1 MTRFQKIAAVFAVF
15 IASASASVQP
25 ANAELVLE
33 EVRGR
38 DQVFDLNISME
49 EVIAAQQGWCDA
61 LIAISQEYQRGG
73 HPAAKELAATVI
85 DSAYG
90 FDFGPVAFKPT
101 YAAGTTTFRT
111 DREGALAY
119 FVGPDPDVPEF
130 GPDQGFAT
138 YRNRK
143 SCEVIN
149 DVIQLVGD
157 TANTMGFVKVTDVD
171 GTQSAVEKTWT
182 FWQPK
187 PGTVRII
194 LHHSSAPFDV
204 R

>member
-1 MTRFQKIAAVFAVF
+1 MTRFQKIAAVFAVL

-38 DQVFDLNISME
+38 DQVFDLNISLE
-49 EVIAAQQGWCDA
+49 EVNAAQQGWCDA

-130 GPDQGFAT
+130 GPNQGFAT

-149 DVIQLVGD
+149 DVVQLIGT

-171 GTQSAVEKTWT
+171 GTESAVEKTWT
-182 FWQPK
+182 FWK
-187 PGTVRII
+187 PQQDSVRII
-194 LHHSSAPFDV
+194 LHHSSAPFNLN
-204 R
+204 